1 MMYDETF
8 KTATHVF
15 IGNIIMCL
23 TSQTQITDNIILW
36 DQRKNVQITDN
47 IILWDQRKNVQ
58 ITDNSS
64 SSMSIQLQDNW

>member
-47 IILWDQRKNVQ
+47 
-58 ITDNSS
+58 SS